1 MAFFSLIT
9 VFGIMS
15 VLSEISLATAAL
27 FVFPLAWLS
36 FSIQEGQSISKGPVE
51 EMTFGLGKVGR

>member
-1 MAFFSLIT
+1 
-9 VFGIMS
+9 MS
-15 VLSEISLATAAL
+15 VLSEISLTTAAL

-36 FSIQEGQSISKGPVE
+36 FSIQEGESISKGPVE